1 MVKRGAFMIQTRG
14 VESLVDLHQQELIR
28 QAGSGRSRRSGRTNS
43 HHGATQRSA
52 AGLPVAGGRAVRRAV
67 APRVGAWLIDFGTR
81 LGGTT
86 IRTTN

>member
-14 VESLVDLHQQELIR
+14 VKSLVDLHQQELIS
-28 QAGSGRSRRSGRTNS
+28 QAGSGRSRRSRRTNS
-43 HHGATQRSA
+43 QHSATQRSA
-52 AGLPVAGGRAVRRAV
+52 AGLPVTGGRAVRRAA

-86 IRTTN
+86 VRTTN